1 MSIVLYIIS
10 DCFLAW
16 RVASD
21 DDTVN
26 KVMTMCK
33 CSPQSVEHSSSDDPS
48 LGVLHKPSDAI
59 AITAAQF
66 LSILSSSHSSRSIPT
81 FDAIL
86 GLLVRFPCNNF
97 AIVDDL
103 WSGIAAGVYPNAA
116 LFNHSCR
123 RIVVVVEYVS
133 IPIIIGHP
141 NVIPAF
147 GHGSTLSFRAIRDIS
162 PGEVRVY

>member
-1 MSIVLYIIS
+1 
-10 DCFLAW
+10 
-16 RVASD
+16 
-21 DDTVN
+21 
-26 KVMTMCK
+26 
-33 CSPQSVEHSSSDDPS
+33 
-48 LGVLHKPSDAI
+48 VLHKPSDAI

-116 LFNHSCR
+116 LFNHSC
-123 RIVVVVEYVS
+123 
-133 IPIIIGHP
+133 HP

-162 PGEVRVY
+162 PGEEICHSYVELTLPSWKRRDVLLRDYEFLCECERCGKRDDEARV